1 VRRLVCVVCTAALAV
16 ACAASPG
23 SSASPGTKAIPTA
36 SQGALLVFANWAPDL
51 KAGNG
56 PEPGYRPAFT
66 GLTGHDI
73 ASASAV
79 MDTTGTYWVVDIIF
93 TARGRDLFKQLTRDN
108 VAACL
113 GHGVTD
119 PNQIC
124 PQRHLGMW
132 LDLTQTDLDSWD
144 DPTYAA
150 RVSRPF
156 DLTCLA
162 HTTATAACPKL
173 VSDPI
178 TLQEIDSGNTQ
189 IAVLA
194 KQSAIGLAS
203 AINSTAH
210 V

>member
-1 VRRLVCVVCTAALAV
+1 LAV
-16 ACAASPG
+16 ACGSIPG

-36 SQGALLVFANWAPDL
+36 AQGALLVFANWAPDP
-51 KAGNG
+51 KASNG
-56 PEPGYRPAFT
+56 PEPGYKPAFT

-79 MDTTGTYWVVDIIF
+79 MDTTGTYWVVDVIF
-93 TARGRDLFKQLTRDN
+93 TARGRDLFKQLTRGN
-108 VAACL
+108 VAECL

-119 PNQIC
+119 PDQIC

-132 LDLTQTDLDSWD
+132 LELTQTDLDNWD

-150 RVSRPF
+150 RVSQPF

-162 HTTATAACPKL
+162 RSTAMVTCPKL

-178 TLQEIDSGNTQ
+178 TLQEIDSGNSQ

-194 KQSAIGLAS
+194 KQSAIGLAN
-203 AINSTAH
+203 AINSPSH